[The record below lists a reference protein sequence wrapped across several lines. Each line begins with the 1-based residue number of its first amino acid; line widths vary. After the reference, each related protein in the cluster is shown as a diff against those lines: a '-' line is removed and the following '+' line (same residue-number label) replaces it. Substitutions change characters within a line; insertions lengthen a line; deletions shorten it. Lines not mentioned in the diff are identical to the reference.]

1 LFLGNTRLI
10 WADQWLENCLG
21 TKCLAWTQTILY
33 IQDKIKPLGHAVPCP
48 LVPVEL
54 SVWPVI
60 LPPHKFKIARP
71 LRELLSLAPNTFYSA
86 VDIMTRTVFYL
97 DKRETSIVDRRNTN
111 IYLIQHIS
119 LGNIFRV
126 AAFEKNQ
133 LWTYPI

>member
-1 LFLGNTRLI
+1 MARELFGHQMLGL
-10 WADQWLENCLG
+10 DPV
-21 TKCLAWTQTILY
+21 Y